1 VPVIKGLSHL
11 PVIVDPSHSGG
22 RRQLVAPLARS
33 AVAAGADG
41 FMIDVHPAP
50 ETALVDGPQAILPT
64 EFADLMHEVRALALV
79 MGVEM

>member
-1 VPVIKGLSHL
+1 VLKELSHL

-22 RRQLVAPLARS
+22 KRTLVPSLTRI

-50 ETALVDGPQAILPT
+50 ETALVDGPQAILPS
-64 EFADLMHEVRALALV
+64 EFAELMDEVRALNAV
-79 MGVEM
+79 MDSFN